1 MVSLY
6 PQQRRGTFFALET
19 PRRRSLLIWREIGKA
34 FPAGAKATDGRI
46 FRHRA
51 LVGGPV
57 WMWKQQGR
65 HSLQLPECER
75 VVFLGTAL
83 FLGPFLVRRETEK
96 AFLQLPNPKMGGSG
110 LFVCEQRST
119 GDLQPIISSAVLG
132 ARCGTRFRR
141 VPEGSGKFRCTLRG
155 KVPEGSGRFREG
167 SANFGCR
174 CLLSRR
180 LLEHGLRFIP
190 HPSLHR

>member
-1 MVSLY
+1 
-6 PQQRRGTFFALET
+6 
-19 PRRRSLLIWREIGKA
+19 LLTWREIGKA

-65 HSLQLPECER
+65 HSLQLPEPER

-96 AFLQLPNPKMGGSG
+96 AFLAAAKPKDG
-110 LFVCEQRST
+110 LVRVVCLRT
-119 GDLQPIISSAVLG
+119 AKHWGSSANYKLRC
-132 ARCGTRFRR
+132 ARD
-141 VPEGSGKFRCTLRG
+141 
-155 KVPEGSGRFREG
+155 KVPEGSGRFPEVPVQMADEG
-167 SANFGCR
+167 SGGFR
-174 CLLSRR
+174 
-180 LLEHGLRFIP
+180 
-190 HPSLHR
+190 

>member
-1 MVSLY
+1 ML
-6 PQQRRGTFFALET
+6 T
-19 PRRRSLLIWREIGKA
+19 WREIGKA

-65 HSLQLPECER
+65 HSLQLPEPER

-96 AFLQLPNPKMGGSG
+96 AFLAAAKPKDGRVRVV
-110 LFVCEQRST
+110 FCEQRST
-119 GDLQPIISSAVLG
+119 GGLQPIISSAVL
-132 ARCGTRFRR
+132 RCA
-141 VPEGSGKFRCTLRG
+141 LRD
-155 KVPEGSGRFREG
+155 KVPEGSGRFPEVPVQMADEG
-167 SANFGCR
+167 SGGFR
-174 CLLSRR
+174 
-180 LLEHGLRFIP
+180 
-190 HPSLHR
+190 

>member
-1 MVSLY
+1 MGLLD
-6 PQQRRGTFFALET
+6 TFGFFVPTTAKRDLFCPGET
-19 PRRRSLLIWREIGKA
+19 PRRRSLLTWREIGKA

-65 HSLQLPECER
+65 HSLQLPEPGR

-96 AFLQLPNPKMGGSG
+96 RSLQLPNPKMGGSG
-110 LFVCEQRST
+110 LFFCEQRSA
-119 GDLQPIISSAVLG
+119 GGLQPIISSAVL
-132 ARCGTRFRR
+132 RCA
-141 VPEGSGKFRCTLRG
+141 LRD
-155 KVPEGSGRFREG
+155 KVPEGSGRFPEVPVQMADEG
-167 SANFGCR
+167 SGGFR
-174 CLLSRR
+174 
-180 LLEHGLRFIP
+180 
-190 HPSLHR
+190 

>member
-1 MVSLY
+1 ML
-6 PQQRRGTFFALET
+6 T
-19 PRRRSLLIWREIGKA
+19 WREIGKA

-51 LVGGPV
+51 FVGGPV

-65 HSLQLPECER
+65 HSLQLPEPER

-96 AFLQLPNPKMGGSG
+96 AFLAAAKPMGWSG

-119 GDLQPIISSAVLG
+119 GGLQPIVSSAVL
-132 ARCGTRFRR
+132 RCA
-141 VPEGSGKFRCTLRG
+141 LRD
-155 KVPEGSGRFREG
+155 KVPEGSGRFPEVSVQVAFKKKR
-167 SANFGCR
+167 
-174 CLLSRR
+174 
-180 LLEHGLRFIP
+180 
-190 HPSLHR
+190 

>member
-1 MVSLY
+1 VGLLD
-6 PQQRRGTFFALET
+6 TFGFFVPTTAKRDLFCPGET
-19 PRRRSLLIWREIGKA
+19 PRRRSLLTWLEIGKA

-65 HSLQLPECER
+65 HSLQLPEPER

-96 AFLQLPNPKMGGSG
+96 AFLAAAKPKDGLVRVVCLRTAKHWGSSANYKLRCAPVRAAGQGSG
-110 LFVCEQRST
+110 GFRKVSRS
-119 GDLQPIISSAVLG
+119 SSAD
-132 ARCGTRFRR
+132 
-141 VPEGSGKFRCTLRG
+141 
-155 KVPEGSGRFREG
+155 GR
-167 SANFGCR
+167 
-174 CLLSRR
+174 
-180 LLEHGLRFIP
+180 
-190 HPSLHR
+190 